1 MPYLRAVAPF
11 HFPIPRM
18 PVSSG
23 MADELCKH
31 FRMKHSTPLHAPERS
46 GDSLKG
52 GGHPADVTVP
62 EAVENEEM
70 AGYTVTGH
78 AKTPGIADPGV
89 PGQAAAAGAVGSGAA
104 EKGRRIAIA
113 VDGFLLPR
121 SAGFRDSFRPC

>member
-1 MPYLRAVAPF
+1 
-11 HFPIPRM
+11 
-18 PVSSG
+18 

-89 PGQAAAAGAVGSGAA
+89 PGSKTNPADPDKQPQPALSDPVPPK
-104 EKGRRIAIA
+104 KG
-113 VDGFLLPR
+113 DESP
-121 SAGFRDSFRPC
+121 